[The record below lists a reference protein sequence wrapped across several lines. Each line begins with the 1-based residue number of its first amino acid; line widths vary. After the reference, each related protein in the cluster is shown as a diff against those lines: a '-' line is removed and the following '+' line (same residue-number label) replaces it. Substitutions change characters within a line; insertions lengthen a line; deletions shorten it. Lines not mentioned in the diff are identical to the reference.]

1 MKDTTEGILAYCGVV
16 LLCFGMIFGLGKCTL
31 DTHAKIKTAQQWRWK
46 SICKDNDKRAEFII
60 NCAKA
65 ANPMSDEE
73 GEDLVIQCERTSR
86 NLFCDEVKEYY

>member
-1 MKDTTEGILAYCGVV
+1 MKDKTKTILFFAWVAFCSAI
-16 LLCFGMIFGLGKCTL
+16 IFGAVKCTF
-31 DTHAKIKTAQQWRWK
+31 DSEAKRKAEPQWRWK

-73 GEDLVIQCERTSR
+73 GEDLVLQCERTSYD
-86 NLFCDEVKEYY
+86 LFCDSVKEYY

>member
-1 MKDTTEGILAYCGVV
+1 MKDRTETILFFALVAFC
-16 LLCFGMIFGLGKCTL
+16 LAIIFGLGKCTL
-31 DTHAKIKTAQQWRWK
+31 DTHAKIKTVQQWNWK
-46 SICKDNDKRAEFII
+46 TICKDNDKRAEFIL

>member
-1 MKDTTEGILAYCGVV
+1 MRDKTDNIFFYGMVILA
-16 LLCFGMIFGLGKCTL
+16 LAIFFGLGKCTL
-31 DTHAKIKTAQQWRWK
+31 DTQAKLKTVQQWRWK

-73 GEDLVIQCERTSR
+73 GEDLVIQCERTSH
-86 NLFCDEVKEYY
+86 NLFCDEIKEYY

>member
-1 MKDTTEGILAYCGVV
+1 MKDKTESILACGVV

-31 DTHAKIKTAQQWRWK
+31 DKHKAEPQWRWK
-46 SICKDNDKRAEFII
+46 EICKDNDNRAEFII

-73 GEDLVIQCERTSR
+73 GEDLVLQCERTSR
-86 NLFCDEVKEYY
+86 HLFCDEVKEYY

>member
-1 MKDTTEGILAYCGVV
+1 MKDKTKTILFFAWVAFCSAI
-16 LLCFGMIFGLGKCTL
+16 IFANLIFLTYDSPK
-31 DTHAKIKTAQQWRWK
+31 AEPQWRWK

-73 GEDLVIQCERTSR
+73 GEDLVIQCERTSYD
-86 NLFCDEVKEYY
+86 LFCDSVKEYY